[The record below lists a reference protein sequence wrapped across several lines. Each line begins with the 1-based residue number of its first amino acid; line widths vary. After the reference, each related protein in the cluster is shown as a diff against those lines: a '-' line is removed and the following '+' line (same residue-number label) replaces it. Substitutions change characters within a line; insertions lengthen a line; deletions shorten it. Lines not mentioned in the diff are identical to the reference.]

1 MINRALARS
10 DARTHAR
17 THALINLVSN
27 ARGLHFGKFGDN
39 NYFKKKTI
47 WGIIQKKSGI
57 SNKGE
62 SNIWLLLEQVAQ
74 DGTFIFYAEFD
85 KKWYKR

>member
-1 MINRALARS
+1 MPEAYILA
-10 DARTHAR
+10 
-17 THALINLVSN
+17 NLVIIIT
-27 ARGLHFGKFGDN
+27 LKKN
-39 NYFKKKTI
+39 NLGNNTK
-47 WGIIQKKSGI
+47 QKSGI

-74 DGTFIFYAEFD
+74 DGTLIFYAEFD